1 MKNMSNS
8 IVARTIIETTAHLL
22 WTSSCVKKEMMY
34 STNAVNENRKGSDT
48 LNPSDIDDSL
58 TSKQRI
64 PFTAIDAVERY
75 TDNSETSDIK
85 YLKTK

>member
-1 MKNMSNS
+1 
-8 IVARTIIETTAHLL
+8 
-22 WTSSCVKKEMMY
+22 MMY
-34 STNAVNENRKGSDT
+34 STNAVHENRKGSDT

-75 TDNSETSDIK
+75 TDNSETSDTR
-85 YLKTK
+85 YLKTRKLTRDSIIVVIIVTDFFI